1 MSGRVLVISLALLVV
16 GLPGASAAQS
26 PADTIRSLDSAWA
39 RSYATHDTML
49 AKAIF
54 ADDLVITGPNGN
66 LKDKRAELGDVAAQ
80 PELQLEYFRTS
91 DVTVRMLDGAAVVIG
106 LAEWRFVFRGG
117 PPTTTR
123 MRYTAVYARR
133 GARWQMVALH
143 LGRVRD

>member
-1 MSGRVLVISLALLVV
+1 MPRRRYLVFFLFLFATHPRV
-16 GLPGASAAQS
+16 GASQT
-26 PADTIRSLDSAWA
+26 PADTVRSLDSAWA

-133 GARWQMVALH
+133 GARWQMVVLH